1 MKIICVGRN
10 YIDHAKELNNPV
22 PTEPMLFMKPSTALL
37 INQRPFYHPDFS
49 SNIHYELE
57 LVIQINKNGKL
68 ERKEKEIHIY
78 KYYDKIGLG
87 IDFTARDIQDRAKQ
101 KGHPWELAKA
111 FDYSA
116 VLGEMIPIDQLKD
129 RSNIHFELKKNQQT
143 VQIGYSSDMI
153 FDFDTI
159 ISYASRYFKLLKG
172 DLIYTGTPAGVGQ
185 VQIGDNLEGYL
196 EGISRLFVNVK

>member
-57 LVIQINKNGKL
+57 LVIQINKNGKSIDP
-68 ERKEKEIHIY
+68 KFAH

-87 IDFTARDIQDRAKQ
+87 IDFTARDIQERAKQ

>member
-1 MKIICVGRN
+1 
-10 YIDHAKELNNPV
+10 
-22 PTEPMLFMKPSTALL
+22 
-37 INQRPFYHPDFS
+37 
-49 SNIHYELE
+49 
-57 LVIQINKNGKL
+57 
-68 ERKEKEIHIY
+68 
-78 KYYDKIGLG
+78 
-87 IDFTARDIQDRAKQ
+87 
-101 KGHPWELAKA
+101 
-111 FDYSA
+111 
-116 VLGEMIPIDQLKD
+116 MIPIDQLKD

-196 EGISRLFVNVK
+196 EGISRLFVNVKWAGVR